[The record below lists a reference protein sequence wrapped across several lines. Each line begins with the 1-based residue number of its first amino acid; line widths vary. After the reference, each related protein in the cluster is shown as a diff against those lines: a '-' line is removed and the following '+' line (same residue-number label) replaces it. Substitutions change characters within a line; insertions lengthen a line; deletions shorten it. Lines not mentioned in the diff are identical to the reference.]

1 VIKVNP
7 KMSLLRK
14 KAMALPKTP
23 GVYIMKNSKGE
34 IIYIGK
40 AKALKNRVSQYFGS
54 QNNHPVKVRRMVE
67 NVDDFDVILTD
78 SEFECLVLEC
88 SLIKQHSPKY
98 NILLKDDKGYSYIKI
113 TKGEYPSI
121 SFTYRQ
127 DDDSAEYLGPYLS
140 AFSAKQS
147 IDAAK
152 KIFFLPQCNKVFP
165 RDISRKNRPCLNYHI
180 SQCMGVCAGKVSK
193 EEYLEAFNCAVE
205 FLKGGGRNV
214 IDDLKKQMDEA
225 AENLEF
231 EKAAKIR
238 DRINAVKRLKQK
250 QKVYSNVIEQQD
262 VFAFAKDNKNICLMV
277 LRFKDSRLFDSSDYI
292 LGNDGTEP
300 ETLRRETVLR
310 YYQSGRVDIPKRIT
324 LDGDVEDRELL
335 ERYLTSLRGKK
346 CEITVPQRSEQLGIV
361 KLCHENAVERLAQYS
376 GKVGKDIQTLE
387 ELGNILGLSK
397 APEYIESYDI
407 SHTSGSDT
415 VGGMVVFKDGK
426 PYKKAY
432 RKFTVK
438 GFENDDYA
446 SMNEVLTRRFNE
458 YLKEKDTNEGF
469 GKLPDLILLDGGVGQ
484 VNAVKPVLGQFGLDI
499 PLFGMV
505 KDSKHRTRAI
515 ASDGGEIAINSNK
528 RVFTLVTSIQDE
540 VHRYAITFH
549 HKKHSSRSLSSRF
562 TEIDGIGEQKAKALI
577 KHFKTVA
584 AVKNATVEE
593 LKEVKG
599 ISEKNAES
607 IYKYF
612 NPENS

>member
-1 VIKVNP
+1 MKI
-7 KMSLLRK
+7 LRK

-54 QNNHPVKVRRMVE
+54 QNNHPVKVRKMVE

-113 TKGEYPSI
+113 TKGEYPSV

-127 DDDSAEYLGPYLS
+127 DDDNAEYLGPYLNS
-140 AFSAKQS
+140 FSAKQS

-180 SQCMGVCAGKVSK
+180 NQCMGVCSGRVSK
-193 EEYLEAFNCAVE
+193 EEYLEAFNGAVD
-205 FLKGGGRNV
+205 FLKGGGKDV
-214 IDDLKKQMDEA
+214 IEKLTEQMEEA
-225 AENLEF
+225 SANLEF

-262 VFAFAKDNKNICLMV
+262 VFAFAKDNKNVCLMV
-277 LRFKDSRLFDSSDYI
+277 LRFKDSRLYDSSDYI
-292 LGNDGTEP
+292 LENDGTEP
-300 ETLRRETVLR
+300 ETLRREAVLR
-310 YYQSGRVDIPKRIT
+310 YYQSGRVDVPKRIT
-324 LDGDVEDRELL
+324 LDGEVEDRELL
-335 ERYLTSLRGKK
+335 EQYLTSLRGKK
-346 CEITVPQRSEQLGIV
+346 CEITVPQRSEQLAIV
-361 KLCHENAVERLAQYS
+361 KLCHENAAERLAQYS
-376 GKVGKDIQTLE
+376 GKVGRDIQALE
-387 ELGNILGLSK
+387 ELGSILGLNK
-397 APEYIESYDI
+397 TPEYIESYDI
-407 SHTSGSDT
+407 SHTAGSDT
-415 VGGMVVFKDGK
+415 VGGMVVFKDGR
-426 PYKKAY
+426 PYKKGY
-432 RKFTVK
+432 RKFIVK
-438 GFENDDYA
+438 GFTNDDCA
-446 SMNEVLTRRFNE
+446 SMSEVLTRRFNE
-458 YLKEKDTNEGF
+458 YEKAKDTPEGF
-469 GKLPDLILLDGGVGQ
+469 GILPDLILLDGGEGQ
-484 VNAVKPVLGQFGLDI
+484 VNAVKSVLGDFGLDI

-515 ASDGGEIAINSNK
+515 AFDGGEIEINSNK
-528 RVFTLVTSIQDE
+528 RVFSLVTSIQDE
-540 VHRYAITFH
+540 VHRYAISFH
-549 HKKHSSRSLSSRF
+549 HKKHSKRSLSSRF

-584 AVKNATVEE
+584 AVKNASVEQ

-599 ISEKNAES
+599 ISEKNAQK
-607 IYKYF
+607 IYEYF
-612 NPENS
+612 NSEN

>member
-1 VIKVNP
+1 MNP
-7 KMSLLRK
+7 KMKELRK

-54 QNNHPVKVRRMVE
+54 QNNHPVKVRKMVE

-113 TKGEYPSI
+113 TKGEYPRI

-127 DDDSAEYLGPYLS
+127 DDENAEYLGPYLS
-140 AFSAKQS
+140 SFSAKQS
-147 IDAAK
+147 IDAAR
-152 KIFFLPQCNKVFP
+152 KIFFLPDCNKEFP

-180 SQCMGVCAGKVSK
+180 NQCMGVCAGKVSK
-193 EEYLEAFNCAVE
+193 EEYNEAFSSAVE
-205 FLKGGGRNV
+205 FLKGGGKNV
-214 IDDLKKQMDEA
+214 LEDLLRQMDEA

-238 DRINAVKRLKQK
+238 DRINAVKRIKQK

-262 VFAFAKDNKNICLMV
+262 VFALAKDNKNICLMV

-292 LGNDGTEP
+292 IENDGTEP
-300 ETLRRETVLR
+300 ETLRRELVLR

-324 LDGDVEDRELL
+324 LDGEVEDRELL
-335 ERYLTSLRGKK
+335 EQYLTSLRGKK
-346 CEITVPQRSEQLGIV
+346 CEITVPQRSEQLQIV
-361 KLCHENAVERLAQYS
+361 QLCHENAAERLAQHS
-376 GKVGKDIQTLE
+376 GKVGKDIQVLE
-387 ELGNILGLSK
+387 ELGKLLGLSK
-397 APEYIESYDI
+397 TPEIIESYDI
-407 SHTSGSDT
+407 SHTAGSDT
-415 VGGMVVFKDGK
+415 VGGMIVFKDGR
-426 PYKKAY
+426 PYKKGY
-432 RKFTVK
+432 RRFIVK
-438 GFENDDYA
+438 EFANDDYA

-458 YLKEKDTNEGF
+458 YEKEKETGEGF
-469 GKLPDLILLDGGVGQ
+469 GVLPDLILLDGGIGQ
-484 VNAVKPVLGQFGLDI
+484 VNAVKPVLESFGLDI

-515 ASDGGEIAINSNK
+515 ASGGGEIAINSNK
-528 RVFTLVTSIQDE
+528 RVFSLVTSIQDE
-540 VHRYAITFH
+540 VHRFAISFH
-549 HKKHSSRSLSSRF
+549 HQKHSKRSLSSRF
-562 TEIDGIGEQKAKALI
+562 TEIDGIGEAKAKAIL
-577 KHFKTVA
+577 KHFKTVG
-584 AVKNATVEE
+584 AVKNASVEQ

-599 ISEKNAES
+599 ISEKNARS
-607 IYKYF
+607 IFDYF
-612 NPENS
+612 NSENS